1 MTAHSPLD
9 LKWEGKC
16 MMKRIT
22 AIFTVFLLL
31 SLIPAA
37 GMAATA
43 SDIEAAQALLKVYS
57 ADELLQ
63 MWTEFGQALRLNGYY
78 PFSELEKGDTGYEV
92 FQLQTQLAALGYYQK
107 TIVDEFGNGTYN
119 ALRDFEKD
127 NGLAVN
133 GVASAEDQQ
142 LIYQKAAE
150 LTADAAQ
157 TDNGLTSSY
166 SPEGLLEMWQQ
177 IAIALRYDGSYPY
190 EVLQKGDVGYEV
202 TMLQTRLQELKY
214 YDKTVVDN
222 FANGTYNALRY
233 FQSQNGLKADGVAT
247 VETQQLLFSSAAKTY
262 VQRTTTTNSTKND
275 GTSSAT
281 P

>member
-1 MTAHSPLD
+1 
-9 LKWEGKC
+9 

-22 AIFTVFLLL
+22 AIITVFLLL

-43 SDIEAAQALLKVYS
+43 TDIEAAQALLNVYS

-63 MWTEFGQALRLNGYY
+63 MWTEIGQALRLNGYY

-92 FQLQTQLAALGYYQK
+92 VQLQTQLTALSYYQK

-119 ALRDFEKD
+119 AMREFEKA

-133 GVASAEDQQ
+133 GIASVEDQQ
-142 LIYQKAAE
+142 LLYQKAAE
-150 LTADAAQ
+150 LTAAAESS
-157 TDNGLTSSY
+157 TDGLISSY
-166 SPEGLLEMWQQ
+166 SPEGQLEMWQQ
-177 IAIALRYDGSYPY
+177 IAVALRYDGSYPY

-202 TMLQTRLQELKY
+202 TMLQTRLQELSY
-214 YDKTVVDN
+214 YEKTVVNN
-222 FANGTYNALRY
+222 FANGTYNALRN
-233 FQSQNGLKADGVAT
+233 FQSQNGLKVDGIAT
-247 VETQQLLFSSAAKTY
+247 VETQQLLFSSAAKAY
-262 VQRTTTTNSTKND
+262 VQRTTTTTNNNNTNTNTKND
-275 GTSSAT
+275 ANTSAT